1 MKQTFLWGVS
11 SIILAT
17 LVSVA
22 YTQIYHKMIVDFSEG
37 ISFLQLVSLN
47 AAIGFLAVILTA
59 VFQKI
64 ISNKSISLFI
74 SNALLFVAAFGFVFG
89 ILGMD
94 DVTFKNEDAAL
105 FVEYFKGY
113 LMPLVFIP
121 FLAWFSLSPL
131 FSKK

>member
-1 MKQTFLWGVS
+1 MKQTFIWGVS

-17 LVSVA
+17 FVSLA

-37 ISFLQLVSLN
+37 VSFFQLLALN
-47 AAIGFLAVILTA
+47 TAIGFLAVILTA
-59 VFQKI
+59 VFRKI

>member
-1 MKQTFLWGVS
+1 MKHTFLWGVS
-11 SIILAT
+11 SVVLAT

-37 ISFLQLVSLN
+37 VSFLQLLALN
-47 AAIGFLAVILTA
+47 GAIGFLAVILTA

-64 ISNKSISLFI
+64 ISNKSLALFI
-74 SNALLFVAAFGFVFG
+74 SNALLFVVAFGFVFG

-131 FSKK
+131 FSNK